1 MAFESLDKAAA
12 VAPKDVALMWLGN
25 EHNVSTQ
32 KAVLYCT
39 KILHPGELR
48 ASTSNLTSIV

>member
-39 KILHPGELR
+39 KILHLGELR